1 MDFGSKIDGAP
12 AIKLVKRALD
22 LDINFFD
29 TADVYKN
36 GESEEILGKAIKAM
50 RDEMRRKWSPKSGEH

>member
-1 MDFGSKIDGAP
+1 VP
-12 AIKLVKRALD
+12 LD